1 VLPFHF
7 YACNVIS
14 ETANEGNPRK
24 TKEKISQAW
33 PQNIA
38 THNQP
43 RPVSWGLLPLLCFAV
58 NWSGH
63 GTSLLMAL
71 SHYQ

>member
-1 VLPFHF
+1 MKVDSLANVAVSFLCF
-7 YACNVIS
+7 DVIS

-24 TKEKISQAW
+24 RKEKISQAW

-43 RPVSWGLLPLLCFAV
+43 RPVSWPSAAFAFFCSDLE
-58 NWSGH
+58 WSWN
-63 GTSLLMAL
+63 
-71 SHYQ
+71 